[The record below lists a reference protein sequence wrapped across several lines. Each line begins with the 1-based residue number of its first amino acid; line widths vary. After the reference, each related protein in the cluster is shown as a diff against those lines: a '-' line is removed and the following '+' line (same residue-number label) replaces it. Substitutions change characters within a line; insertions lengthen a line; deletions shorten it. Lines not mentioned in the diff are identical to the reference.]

1 MNYKQKEK
9 YDLIKKVKY
18 AIKNNEF
25 KILYQPKFNIDT
37 LEVVGVEALIR
48 WETSN
53 GEIIYPDKFIPIL
66 EESKYIYLIDYYVL
80 EKCMIQIERWIN
92 NNFNLVPIAINIS
105 KSTLMRSDFIIR
117 LKQLIS
123 LYRIKN
129 NIIEFEIT
137 EREELENNTSI
148 IGKKVLEI
156 KKLGIKVALDDFGVG
171 NSNFLAM
178 LSIDFDYIK
187 IDKSIL
193 NYIENKKARN
203 ILVGI
208 KDITDKNEVY
218 LVAEGVENKYQYKKL
233 KDYGYKYVQGNYF
246 SKPITLNELENRYL

>member
-1 MNYKQKEK
+1 MSYKQKEK

-25 KILYQPKFNIDT
+25 KILYKPKFNIDT

-148 IGKKVLEI
+148 IGKKFW
-156 KKLGIKVALDDFGVG
+156 K
-171 NSNFLAM
+171 
-178 LSIDFDYIK
+178 
-187 IDKSIL
+187 
-193 NYIENKKARN
+193 
-203 ILVGI
+203 
-208 KDITDKNEVY
+208 
-218 LVAEGVENKYQYKKL
+218 
-233 KDYGYKYVQGNYF
+233 
-246 SKPITLNELENRYL
+246 